1 MDNRNAFVDPP
12 ENAPEGDGFYTP
24 PDSLPEVPMGDR
36 IYVRRLNDPV
46 VALENGR
53 NWLVLYLSEDAHGTP
68 IAVSGIIA
76 LPKEPPAEGGY
87 PLITWAHGTVGAAN
101 TCAPSRDHEGAGAHP
116 MNRYP
121 HTLLNHF
128 LDQGWAVAMT
138 DYQGLGVDG
147 PLHPYLLGASE
158 AHGVLDIVHTTR
170 RLFPGQ
176 ISERYAIVGHSQGGQ
191 AALFAA
197 HHAPGRTEG
206 LVGVA
211 AIAPASHTFEV
222 VQAGALWPFP
232 SPGYAFTPLF
242 LCGAIGGDPEIR
254 PEQVLSVNA
263 LQYRPHVNDRC
274 RAGLSEDDSWGN
286 EVTGNNQFKI
296 DYLVS
301 PNPDQNKFNTQLR
314 KMNPDLV
321 ITVPIRIAQAA
332 DDKRVPAET
341 VMEIPGRDDPIVIP
355 GTNELVAKLRA
366 TNRDAVPELLYQFY
380 EAKEVPTP
388 DPDEL
393 GVHFATINHDLRALT
408 AWLKPLLTR

>member
-24 PDSLPEVPMGDR
+24 PDPLPDGAIGDW

-46 VALENGR
+46 VALDNGR

-101 TCAPSRDHEGAGAHP
+101 TCAPSRDHEGAEAHP

-158 AHGVLDIVHTTR
+158 AHGVLDMVHTTR
-170 RLFPGQ
+170 RLFPDQ

-222 VQAGALWPFP
+222 VQAGTLWPGP

-242 LCGAIGGDPEIR
+242 LCGAIGGDPDINPQE
-254 PEQVLSVNA
+254 VLSSNA
-263 LQYRPHVNDRC
+263 YRYWPHVKDRC
-274 RAGLSEDDSWGN
+274 RTGLSKDDSWGRK
-286 EVTGNNQFKI
+286 VTGNFQFKPGYR
-296 DYLVS
+296 DD
-301 PNPDQNKFNTQLR
+301 PNDDQKKFNTQLQR
-314 KMNPDLV
+314 
-321 ITVPIRIAQAA
+321 
-332 DDKRVPAET
+332 
-341 VMEIPGRDDPIVIP
+341 
-355 GTNELVAKLRA
+355 
-366 TNRDAVPELLYQFY
+366 
-380 EAKEVPTP
+380 
-388 DPDEL
+388 
-393 GVHFATINHDLRALT
+393 
-408 AWLKPLLTR
+408 